1 MANSSV
7 VDRRF
12 YQVAPY
18 GLSAIKLRMYYT
30 SGGESEV
37 AFVIK
42 ILSCSKS
49 RRYPCPGE
57 RIKGTLGA
65 RLLCLVS
72 SPHFARGLCL
82 SGHVVRARFLCK
94 SFHQDALTEKAW
106 EDTVEGQRKGLL
118 RTLRSCE
125 YRVRFNLL
133 ALN

>member
-1 MANSSV
+1 MIDADFKTIS
-7 VDRRF
+7 
-12 YQVAPY
+12 PY

-30 SGGESEV
+30 TGGESRV
-37 AFVIK
+37 AFAIK

-57 RIKGTLGA
+57 RVKGTLGA

-72 SPHFARGLCL
+72 SPHFARKLCL

-94 SFHQDALTEKAW
+94 SFHQNALTEKAW

>member
-1 MANSSV
+1 MACL
-7 VDRRF
+7 
-12 YQVAPY
+12 
-18 GLSAIKLRMYYT
+18 LSNYVCIILPAENQ
-30 SGGESEV
+30 ESRSQS
-37 AFVIK
+37 

-57 RIKGTLGA
+57 RVKGTLDA

-72 SPHFARGLCL
+72 SPHFARKLCL

-94 SFHQDALTEKAW
+94 SFHQNALTEKAW